1 MSEDDFIR
9 RGMVDQGNDISRI
22 KEIIGSYS
30 PKSGVKFTYERENKY
45 GLFRPDREILMSDN
59 ELIEWAENFSGD
71 TYDSF
76 KDRMSFEEYENYMLK
91 EARDYKKRE
100 GVGNIYIGSGNLE
113 ILIPGITD
121 RINQEKGKIVFLEN
135 GLSEAPVSMALK
147 YEKGELIEE
156 PVIVDIFGY
165 IELLEDLYY
174 LGYECSQHDI
184 PFPYLKQLNQ
194 TSNICKQI
202 TNGNLL
208 AVNHFVNQKNIPRE
222 LKNAS
227 LLINSSLPAST
238 LEKQLLMLAP
248 GGQLYTYQ
256 KDVVT
261 DAKYNVSSIC
271 DESGRPKASGI
282 TRID

>member
-76 KDRMSFEEYENYMLK
+76 KDRMSLEEYEHHML
-91 EARDYKKRE
+91 EDARDYKKRE
-100 GVGNIYIGSGNLE
+100 GVGSIHISSGNLE
-113 ILIPGITD
+113 ICIPGITD
-121 RINQEKGKIVFLEN
+121 RINLEKGKIVFLEN
-135 GLSEAPVSMALK
+135 GLSEIPVSMALK
-147 YEKGELIEE
+147 FKEGQLMEI
-156 PVIVDIFGY
+156 PVIVDIFDY
-165 IELLEDLYY
+165 KELLEDLYC
-174 LGYECSQHDI
+174 LGYEFSQHDI
-184 PFPYLKQLNQ
+184 PFPYLNKLNQ

-208 AVNHFVNQKNIPRE
+208 AVNHFVDQKNIPRE

-227 LLINSSLPAST
+227 LLINSNLPAST

-256 KDVVT
+256 INVVT